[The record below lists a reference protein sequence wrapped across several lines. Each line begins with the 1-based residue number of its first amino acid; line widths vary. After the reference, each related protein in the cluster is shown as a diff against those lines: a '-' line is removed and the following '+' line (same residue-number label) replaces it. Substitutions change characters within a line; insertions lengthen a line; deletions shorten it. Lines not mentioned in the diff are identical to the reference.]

1 MEALELAAKD
11 AATGKLFPFSCI
23 YLTSSAAFTK
33 LRANSSSRHAEM
45 NFLQTI
51 FHGIFHFYQFDAA
64 VVVGAVVLFSSG
76 IDSGRE
82 MGLGVDGISP
92 IAGRR

>member
-82 MGLGVDGISP
+82 MGLGVDGIIP

>member
-51 FHGIFHFYQFDAA
+51 FHGIFHFYEFDAA
-64 VVVGAVVLFSSG
+64 VMEVGGCFVFFRNRFRPGNG
-76 IDSGRE
+76 IGR
-82 MGLGVDGISP
+82 
-92 IAGRR
+92 